1 VTRDELA
8 RPPPSVIKQTKQ
20 ESTVSSATAGNFPFK
35 KARLLLICGRTART
49 LFVDTGMIS
58 NLRVS
63 PLQTLNSTVPRRGF
77 EANHEGSQRK
87 DDRIPL

>member
-35 KARLLLICGRTART
+35 KARLLLICGRTSRT
-49 LFVDTGMIS
+49 LFVDAANDQQPAGLTVTNS
-58 NLRVS
+58 KLYSTETRV
-63 PLQTLNSTVPRRGF
+63 
-77 EANHEGSQRK
+77 
-87 DDRIPL
+87 